1 MIAATAKAGDANRF
15 AAYLQKRLER
25 IGGID
30 PEAINML
37 FISNHDMDRAAGYL
51 TVAGGQMKMAANL
64 YLLAPGSPFIYYGEE
79 IGMRGSRG
87 SARTDANRRLA
98 MLWGDGDTVANPPG
112 SDYTKQSPYSV
123 RDLYGFENSL
133 YYHYRHVL
141 RIRKANPEI
150 ARGTVRALTFE
161 DTKVGG
167 FLSEW
172 KGSRV
177 AVIHNPSGK
186 DQTVDLAKV
195 SDAVFTEVCDTAGE
209 GSASLEGTMLT
220 IGAQTSA
227 VVRFAKAD

>member
-1 MIAATAKAGDANRF
+1 
-15 AAYLQKRLER
+15 
-25 IGGID
+25 
-30 PEAINML
+30 
-37 FISNHDMDRAAGYL
+37 
-51 TVAGGQMKMAANL
+51 
-64 YLLAPGSPFIYYGEE
+64 
-79 IGMRGSRG
+79 
-87 SARTDANRRLA
+87 
-98 MLWGDGDTVANPPG
+98 
-112 SDYTKQSPYSV
+112 V

-227 VVRFAKAD
+227 VVRSAKAD